1 MTISCPDKRKE
12 TKHSKDIVSS
22 EGHTVKELSF
32 DTIIS
37 ASKPCKDKEETN
49 ATIAAICSGPRPSR
63 SNVHGRG
70 PMLVSNIP
78 PNSNPNE
85 GVILGIDEA
94 GRGPVLGPMT
104 YAAAYWYPSESKSIP
119 KGFADSKQ
127 ISAATRNKLF
137 SQIQSNPNIGF
148 VLRMLHATEIS
159 RNMLRSDP
167 YNLNSMSHDA
177 AMQMIQSVLDA
188 GVLIDT
194 CFIDTV
200 GTPES
205 YRLKLEREFEGRD
218 ITFVVEKKADAKYA
232 PCSAASVGE

>member
-1 MTISCPDKRKE
+1 
-12 TKHSKDIVSS
+12 
-22 EGHTVKELSF
+22 
-32 DTIIS
+32 
-37 ASKPCKDKEETN
+37 
-49 ATIAAICSGPRPSR
+49 
-63 SNVHGRG
+63 
-70 PMLVSNIP
+70 
-78 PNSNPNE
+78 
-85 GVILGIDEA
+85 
-94 GRGPVLGPMT
+94 
-104 YAAAYWYPSESKSIP
+104 
-119 KGFADSKQ
+119 
-127 ISAATRNKLF
+127 
-137 SQIQSNPNIGF
+137 
-148 VLRMLHATEIS
+148 MLHATEIS